1 MIDASSLEKSRYIFL
16 NNSNFDWSK
25 FFSSGISNSHRLI
38 KYSISTT
45 SLYFI
50 KAFSEKNLFS
60 SDVFEEYL
68 PSIGEI
74 AFKLL
79 LFINQMLKIC
89 KVNQIITFY
98 G

>member
-1 MIDASSLEKSRYIFL
+1 MIAASSLEKSMYIFL
-16 NNSNFDWSK
+16 NNSNFEESK
-25 FFSSGISNSHRLI
+25 PCSSGISNSHKLI
-38 KYSISTT
+38 KYSISTI

-79 LFINQMLKIC
+79 LLINQMLKIC